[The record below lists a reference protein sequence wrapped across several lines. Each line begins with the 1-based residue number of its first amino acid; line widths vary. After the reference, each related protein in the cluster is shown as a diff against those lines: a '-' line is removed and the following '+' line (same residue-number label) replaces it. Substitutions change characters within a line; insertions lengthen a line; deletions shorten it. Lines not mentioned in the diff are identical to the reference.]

1 MARRRVNLGGGREM
15 LDSMRN
21 TELRAFLDR
30 ADQRGLQVAALV
42 RVRHPLRPGSR
53 EAHLRAFNPGNF
65 KTDADAIT
73 DGDIRELV
81 ADTLADAHAY
91 LPGGF
96 VVIGIQLYSGD
107 TGELAPYSGQARA
120 S

>member
-21 TELRAFLDR
+21 AELRAFLDR
-30 ADQRGLQVAALV
+30 ADRRGLQVAALV

-65 KTDADAIT
+65 LTDADAIT
-73 DGDIRELV
+73 EGDIRELI

-91 LPGGF
+91 LPAGF
-96 VVIGIQLYSGD
+96 IVIGIQLYSGD
-107 TGELAPYSGQARA
+107 NADLAPHSGERA